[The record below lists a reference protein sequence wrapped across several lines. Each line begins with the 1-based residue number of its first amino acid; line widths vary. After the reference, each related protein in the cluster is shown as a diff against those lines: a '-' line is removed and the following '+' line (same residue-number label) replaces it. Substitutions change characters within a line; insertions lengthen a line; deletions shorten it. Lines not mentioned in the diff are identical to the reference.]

1 MTGELTPL
9 EKSLMGQVARLE
21 SELAALREKYRWR
34 KQSEEPMGN
43 TIKRFDFV
51 EVIPDDRDHTHRPLI
66 MRKQSDVNLSIPWMC
81 FNIEQVIYWRPL
93 DLPED
98 AHHA

>member
-34 KQSEEPMGN
+34 KQSEEPAP
-43 TIKRFDFV
+43 KDEKV
-51 EVIPDDRDHTHRPLI
+51 EVATIGMFGGTCCISASGALLDIDSLKD
-66 MRKQSDVNLSIPWMC
+66 C
-81 FNIEQVIYWRPL
+81 YWRPL